1 MHNMRTFSIFGA
13 AAIVLT
19 TSKLPKDCFA
29 SASPSKSSSP
39 PSAFR
44 SAVSDAFPW
53 ARFYDTIQ
61 DRREEGGGGE
71 DDALL
76 SQSLGP
82 GNPSWTTAEALVKEA
97 EAVPVFIPSAALARM
112 DRSRLRLSSQL
123 YAWREEEEES
133 GGISISIT
141 EHYAVKRSPAERP
154 VARWRPVGEE
164 EEEGLVFPQ
173 GVGLL
178 HMYERRRDLEG
189 AHLEAMTGT
198 YMPLA
203 GYDNDSAHGE
213 ITNGKGVTCCTVAD
227 FLVLLLLRLL
237 LLVNML
243 LFDAAS
249 VYVVACCCCC
259 CCCCYWLLLLVLL
272 LLWR

>member
-1 MHNMRTFSIFGA
+1 MHKMRTFSIFGA

-19 TSKLPKDCFA
+19 TSKLSKDCLA
-29 SASPSKSSSP
+29 SASSSKSSSP

-61 DRREEGGGGE
+61 DRREEEGGGGGE

-82 GNPSWTTAEALVKEA
+82 GNPSWTTAEALIEEA
-97 EAVPVFIPSAALARM
+97 EAVPVFVPRAALARM

-123 YAWREEEEES
+123 YAWKEEEEES
-133 GGISISIT
+133 GGGGISIT

-154 VARWRPVGEE
+154 VARWRPGEE
-164 EEEGLVFPQ
+164 GGGLQFDEGE
-173 GVGLL
+173 GLL

-203 GYDNDSAHGE
+203 GYDNESAHGE
-213 ITNGKGVTCCTVAD
+213 ITNGKGVTYCTVQ
-227 FLVLLLLRLL
+227 
-237 LLVNML
+237 
-243 LFDAAS
+243 
-249 VYVVACCCCC
+249 
-259 CCCCYWLLLLVLL
+259 
-272 LLWR
+272 

>member
-1 MHNMRTFSIFGA
+1 MHSMRTSSIFGA
-13 AAIVLT
+13 LAIALT

-29 SASPSKSSSP
+29 STSP

-61 DRREEGGGGE
+61 DRREEEEGGGGE

-123 YAWREEEEES
+123 YAWREEEGEEES
-133 GGISISIT
+133 GGGGISIT

-154 VARWRPVGEE
+154 VARWRPGEE
-164 EEEGLVFPQ
+164 EGGLVFPQ
-173 GVGLL
+173 GEDLL

-213 ITNGKGVTCCTVAD
+213 ITNGKGVTCCTLAD
-227 FLVLLLLRLL
+227 FRALLLLRLL

-259 CCCCYWLLLLVLL
+259 CCYWLLLLVLL

>member
-1 MHNMRTFSIFGA
+1 MHIMRTFSIFGA

-123 YAWREEEEES
+123 YAWREEEES
-133 GGISISIT
+133 GGGGITIT

-154 VARWRPVGEE
+154 VARWRPGEE
-164 EEEGLVFPQ
+164 EGGLVFPQ
-173 GVGLL
+173 GEDLL

-227 FLVLLLLRLL
+227 FRVLLLLFCLL

-243 LFDAAS
+243 LLAAAS
-249 VYVVACCCCC
+249 VYAVASCC

-272 LLWR
+272 LL